1 MPQGNPKVFR
11 KSKSVVGLDLGSQYL
26 KAIEISIEPAGPVVT
41 GYSRL
46 ALSEASSREAA
57 IGELLAAGGI
67 RAKQVATG
75 VAGQSVVVRYISMV
89 PMSDAELRQAIKFE
103 SDKYLPFAAED
114 VVLDCHRLSHVP
126 VGESDEEKMSVVLV
140 ACQKGVVHGRLEQV
154 TGHGLVP
161 VAVDVDAFALANA
174 WEQSRLASGG
184 DVASAEDVATALV
197 DVGASRTQIN
207 VLRAGETCFSRE
219 IGMGGIDMTKA
230 ISRRLGVDENEAEQ
244 LKCEPGEREIEI
256 ARTITPVL
264 EDLVAELNLSLDFVE
279 NREGVRVDEV
289 KLSGG
294 GVLAP
299 GAAEYIEQSTG
310 RSAALWN
317 PLEGMVI
324 DSDRVDVEAMEGQSS
339 SLAVAMGL
347 AVRVLAA

>member
-1 MPQGNPKVFR
+1 MFR
-11 KSKSVVGLDLGSQYL
+11 RSKSVVGLDLGSQFL
-26 KAIEISIEPAGPVVT
+26 KAIEITMEPAGPVIS

-46 ALSEASSREAA
+46 ALRDASSREAA
-57 IGELLAAGGI
+57 VGELLAGGGI
-67 RAKQVATG
+67 RAKQVVTS
-75 VAGQSVVVRYISMV
+75 VAGQSVVVRYIPMV
-89 PMSDAELRQAIKFE
+89 QMSDSELRQAIQFE

-114 VVLDCHRLSHVP
+114 VVLDCHRLGHKP
-126 VGESDEEKMSVVLV
+126 AGEADADKMSVVLV
-140 ACQKGVVHGRLEQV
+140 ACQKGVVHGRLQQV
-154 TGHGLVP
+154 TTQGLVP
-161 VAVDVDAFALANA
+161 IAVDVDAFALANA
-174 WEQSRLASGG
+174 WEQSRLNTG
-184 DVASAEDVATALV
+184 AEVVTSDDVATALV
-197 DVGASRTQIN
+197 DIGASRTQIN

-230 ISRRLGVDENEAEQ
+230 IARRLGMADDDAEA
-244 LKCEPGEREIEI
+244 LKCEPGEREIEV
-256 ARTITPVL
+256 ARTISPVL

-299 GAAEYIEQSTG
+299 GAVEYIEQATG
-310 RSAALWN
+310 RNATLWN
-317 PLEGMVI
+317 PLEGMVV
-324 DSDRVDVEAMEGQSS
+324 DSERVDVEDMEANCA

>member
-1 MPQGNPKVFR
+1 MFR
-11 KSKSVVGLDLGSQYL
+11 KSKSVVGLDIGSQYL
-26 KAIEISIEPAGPVVT
+26 KAIEITIEPAGPVVS
-41 GYSRL
+41 GYARL
-46 ALSEASSREAA
+46 ALKDASSREAA
-57 IGELLAAGGI
+57 IGELLASGGI
-67 RAKQVATG
+67 RAKHVATS

-89 PMSDAELRQAIKFE
+89 PMNDTELQQAIRFE

-114 VVLDCHRLSHVP
+114 VVLDCQRLSHAP
-126 VGESDEEKMSVVLV
+126 AGEADADKMSVVLV

-154 TGHGLVP
+154 TSHGLVP
-161 VAVDVDAFALANA
+161 MSVDIDAFALANA

-219 IGMGGIDMTKA
+219 IGIGGIDMTKA
-230 ISRRLGVDENEAEQ
+230 ISRRLGVDETEAEA
-244 LKCEPGEREIEI
+244 LKCDPGEREIEVS
-256 ARTITPVL
+256 RTIGPVL

-299 GAAEYIEQSTG
+299 GAAEYIETATG
-310 RSAALWN
+310 RTATLWN
-317 PLEGMVI
+317 PLEGMIV
-324 DSDRVDVEAMEGQSS
+324 DSDRVDVEAMEGQAS